1 MVAEKAK
8 KVLLVGGF
16 KPGQSLW
23 SIQQGF
29 ESLAYEVLYVP
40 SRGCIE
46 AHREGDIALAKEE
59 ADLIP
64 DPAKWEMRFKDP
76 AAFQEGLFRIVE
88 EQRPELLLWWFGKD
102 DRPAGLINA
111 LREEFPWC
119 KTVTHTQ
126 DDPWDVLGNPHYADE
141 FEYAVTC
148 CKESVAVYEQL
159 GVKAIVLYPPPAW
172 QLHGTAQPS
181 AGEACDFSVTIM
193 SIYSRLGGDE
203 DDYLMS
209 ADAVDRIT
217 HPIAFPDQWVLR
229 QEVVAALRDLGRIH
243 IYGGLGFGTFEG
255 VPRSSY
261 RGFRTYGELPG
272 VYAAAKVNVNHH
284 NSPLSHGYLNQRDTA
299 ITGSGGFM
307 LTDYVEGIEEIFEIG
322 SEIDTWKSV
331 EELRD
336 KAVWWLAHDD
346 ERQAAARKAQERIM
360 REYGNGAYA
369 EKLLRFVKD

>member
-102 DRPAGLINA
+102 DRPAGLISA

-159 GVKAIVLYPPPAW
+159 GVNAIVLYPTRAW
-172 QLHGTAQPS
+172 QLHGTGQPS
-181 AGEACDFSVTIM
+181 AG
-193 SIYSRLGGDE
+193 
-203 DDYLMS
+203 
-209 ADAVDRIT
+209 
-217 HPIAFPDQWVLR
+217 
-229 QEVVAALRDLGRIH
+229 
-243 IYGGLGFGTFEG
+243 
-255 VPRSSY
+255 
-261 RGFRTYGELPG
+261 
-272 VYAAAKVNVNHH
+272 
-284 NSPLSHGYLNQRDTA
+284 
-299 ITGSGGFM
+299 
-307 LTDYVEGIEEIFEIG
+307 
-322 SEIDTWKSV
+322 
-331 EELRD
+331 
-336 KAVWWLAHDD
+336 
-346 ERQAAARKAQERIM
+346 
-360 REYGNGAYA
+360 
-369 EKLLRFVKD
+369 